1 MSLAK
6 LQTATKIL
14 ASFAILL
21 SIIVLIA
28 GVSAWRMHSAKI
40 ITSDLVRALATPAPW
55 GRLTERRQV
64 REVRPR

>member
-6 LQTATKIL
+6 RQTATKIL

-28 GVSAWRMHSAKI
+28 GVSAWRMH
-40 ITSDLVRALATPAPW
+40 TVR
-55 GRLTERRQV
+55 RVE
-64 REVRPR
+64 